1 MGEKEVCTET
11 LHLMKHKYFAR
22 KFILLILSLFIV
34 ATATF
39 FLMQAAPGDP
49 FMQEQAIPEE
59 IMKSMYAHYGL
70 DQPWY
75 IQYVKY
81 LKGLITWDLG
91 PSFKYEGRTV
101 NDIITEGFPVSFI
114 LGIEAI
120 FISLFIGIILGTI
133 AAVKRSKWQ
142 DNMAMIFAVIGIS
155 VPNFIMATFLQYLFA
170 MKMDLLPVARWGTF
184 DHSIL
189 PALSLAA
196 LPTAFIARLTRSNM
210 VEVLEQDHV
219 QTAKS
224 KGLSTCQVVCRHVL
238 KNSLLPVLTYLGPLA
253 SAVLTGSFIVEKIF
267 GIPGLGGWFVNS
279 ITNRDYTVIMGVTVF
294 YSTILMLI
302 VLMIDVLYTLI
313 DPRIRLGS
321 NKGVGK

>member
-1 MGEKEVCTET
+1 
-11 LHLMKHKYFAR
+11 MKHKYFIR
-22 KFILLILSLFIV
+22 KFFLLILSLFIV

-81 LKGLITWDLG
+81 LKGLVTWDLG

-101 NDIITEGFPVSFI
+101 NDIIREGFPVSFI
-114 LGIEAI
+114 LGLESIT
-120 FISLFIGIILGTI
+120 ISLFSGVILGTF
-133 AAVKRSKWQ
+133 AAVKRSRWQ
-142 DNMAMIFAVIGIS
+142 DNLAMILAVVGIS
-155 VPNFIMATFLQYLFA
+155 VPNFIMATFLQYLFS
-170 MKMDLLPVARWGTF
+170 MKMDLLPVARWGSLA
-184 DHSIL
+184 HSFL

-196 LPTAFIARLTRSNM
+196 LPTAFIARLTRANM
-210 VEVLEQDHV
+210 VEVLEQDYV
-219 QTAKS
+219 QTARS
-224 KGLSTCQVVCRHVL
+224 KGLSTQQVVFKHVL
-238 KNSLLPVLTYLGPLA
+238 KNSLLPVLTYLGPLT
-253 SAVLTGSFIVEKIF
+253 SAILTGSFIVEKIF

-294 YSTILMLI
+294 YSALLMLC
-302 VLMIDVLYTLI
+302 VLVVDLMYTVI
-313 DPRIRLGS
+313 DPRIRFE
-321 NKGVGK
+321 NKKTVEA

>member
-1 MGEKEVCTET
+1 
-11 LHLMKHKYFAR
+11 MKHKYFVR
-22 KFILLILSLFIV
+22 KFFLLIFSLFIV

-81 LKGLITWDLG
+81 LKGLVTWDLG

-101 NDIITEGFPVSFI
+101 NDIIREGFPVSFI
-114 LGIEAI
+114 LGLEAI
-120 FISLFIGIILGTI
+120 TIALFSGVILGTI
-133 AAVKRSKWQ
+133 AAVKRSRWQ
-142 DNMAMIFAVIGIS
+142 DNFAMILAVVGIS
-155 VPNFIMATFLQYLFA
+155 VPNFIMATFLQYLFS
-170 MKMDLLPVARWGTF
+170 MKMDLLPVARWGSF
-184 DHSIL
+184 SHSIL

-196 LPTAFIARLTRSNM
+196 LPTAFIARLTRANM
-210 VEVLEQDHV
+210 VEVLEQDYV
-219 QTAKS
+219 QTARS
-224 KGLSTCQVVCRHVL
+224 KGLSTYQVVLKHVL
-238 KNSLLPVLTYLGPLA
+238 KNSLLPVLTYLGPLT
-253 SAVLTGSFIVEKIF
+253 STILTGSFIVEKIF

-294 YSTILMLI
+294 YSASLMLC
-302 VLMIDVLYTLI
+302 VLGVDLMYTVI
-313 DPRIRLGS
+313 DPRIRLE
-321 NKGVGK
+321 NKKMVDG